1 VPPPDAPERS
11 ANDEFVAAG
20 RPNGARIVNT
30 PSPARWSTVPLA
42 LVVVLLL
49 GSVLIP
55 ARQTWR
61 IMQLLRETTEVI
73 EPARVLVD
81 RLEFGLTVES
91 AALDRYAASG
101 GGADRAR
108 YLAAADDNRRLAA
121 IDDLAQMLDGEAAS
135 RAATVRSGVVAWR
148 RAGHAIVTRQL
159 TTTERDSVLQSQRA
173 IYQATLLDVSSLAAY
188 LSSEGN
194 SRREMIRRSERLSL
208 LVNAALVFVALAA
221 VLAVSA
227 LRDRERRLTS
237 MLQRRVQQEAALR
250 EAAEALAA
258 AFTVEDVTQ
267 QIVQSALKATG
278 AKGAFVEQIV
288 ASPGETGAT
297 LVVRASFGAGV
308 PAQGSITGYAGSC
321 TQLVLQGGEPML
333 FPDLRSA
340 GESCSAS
347 MLAEAGC
354 SAIVVPLGHGGAPIG
369 ALFALSATLTPF
381 GPDDLAR
388 AHTFG
393 HLAALA
399 YEKVRLLDEARAGR
413 EQLARVIKSRSRL
426 MRGFSHDVKNPLGA
440 ADGYAELLTAGIY
453 GELSA
458 DQRESVTRLRRSL
471 HSALDLIDDLH
482 EMARA
487 ETGNIQLSL
496 KMVDLA
502 DIVRG
507 SGEEYR
513 AAAEAS
519 GLTLT
524 VDVPGAPFIVETDRV
539 RVRQIISNLLSNAIK
554 YTDHGSI
561 ELRVHDEP
569 ADGGGEHERWAL
581 IDVRD
586 TGRGVEPD
594 KWDAIFEEFV
604 RLGASEK
611 SGAGLGLAVSQRLAL
626 ALGGRISVQS
636 EVGRGSTFTLRLPL
650 RALEPPTMIQG
661 SATIAHATPAIGA
674 LELLP
679 DPGYQRS

>member
-1 VPPPDAPERS
+1 MT
-11 ANDEFVAAG
+11 
-20 RPNGARIVNT
+20 T
-30 PSPARWSTVPLA
+30 PGLNRWSTVPLA

-55 ARQTWR
+55 AGQTWR

-81 RLEFGLTVES
+81 RLEFGLAVES
-91 AALDRYAASG
+91 AALDRFAASG
-101 GGADRAR
+101 GRADRAR

-121 IDDLAQMLDGEAAS
+121 IDDLARMLDGEAAS

-148 RAGHAIVTRQL
+148 HAGLAIVTHQL
-159 TTTERDSVLQSQRA
+159 TTAERDSVLQSQRA
-173 IYQATLLDVSSLAAY
+173 IYQATLLNVSSLAAY

-208 LVNAALVFVALAA
+208 LVNAALVFTALAA
-221 VLAVSA
+221 VFAVSA
-227 LRDRERRLTS
+227 LRDRERRLTA

-267 QIVQSALKATG
+267 QIVQSALQATG
-278 AKGAFVEQIV
+278 ASGAFVEQIV

-297 LVVRASFGAGV
+297 LFVRASGGAGV
-308 PAQGSITGYAGSC
+308 PAPGSVIGYAGSC
-321 TQLVLQGGEPML
+321 TKLVVEGGEPML
-333 FPDLRSA
+333 FPDFRNA
-340 GESCSAS
+340 GTSCSAS
-347 MLAEAGC
+347 ILAEAGC

-369 ALFALSATLTPF
+369 ALFALSARLTPF

-413 EQLARVIKSRSRL
+413 EQLTRVIKSRSRL

-458 DQRESVTRLRRSL
+458 EQRESVTRIRRSL

-487 ETGNIQLSL
+487 ETGNIQLAL
-496 KMVDLA
+496 KMFDLA
-502 DIVRG
+502 DIVRRC
-507 SGEEYR
+507 GEEYR

-524 VDVPGAPFIVETDRV
+524 VDVPGTPFIIETDLV

-554 YTDHGSI
+554 YTDRGSI
-561 ELRVHDEP
+561 ELHVHDEP
-569 ADGGGEHERWAL
+569 AGEAGQHERWAL
-581 IDVRD
+581 IEVRD
-586 TGRGVEPD
+586 TGRGIEPD

-611 SGAGLGLAVSQRLAL
+611 SGAGLGLAVSQRLAM
-626 ALGGRISVQS
+626 ALGGRISVRS
-636 EVGRGSTFTLRLPL
+636 EVARGSTFTLRLPV
-650 RALEPPTMIQG
+650 RTLESRTMIQG
-661 SATIAHATPAIGA
+661 SATIPHATAAIGV
-674 LELLP
+674 LEPLP
-679 DPGYQRS
+679 DPGYQPS